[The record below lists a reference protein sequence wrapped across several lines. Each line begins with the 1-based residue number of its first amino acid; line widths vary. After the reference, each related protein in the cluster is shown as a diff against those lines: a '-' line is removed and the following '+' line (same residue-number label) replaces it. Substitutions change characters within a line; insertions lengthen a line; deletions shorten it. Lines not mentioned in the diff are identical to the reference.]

1 MFYGLLNKKENVNV
15 KVPELQTNISF
26 KKDFFG
32 NNQNQL
38 RSHDFIHYFH
48 YQQNKF
54 QKYTVKGMTKRTT
67 KKINFV
73 ENSNVIKLYIRQQ
86 FL

>member
-1 MFYGLLNKKENVNV
+1 M
-15 KVPELQTNISF
+15 ISF
-26 KKDFFG
+26 II
-32 NNQNQL
+32 
-38 RSHDFIHYFH
+38 FIINKI
-48 YQQNKF
+48 NKF